1 MLKGID
7 PRVTPELMDC
17 LTRLGHGDE
26 IVIADRNFPSAST
39 AASCQMPQVI
49 RMPGMMAPDVVEVI
63 TGLMPID
70 SFTDYGA
77 LRMEIDGKPDEMND
91 AHTEVFDILSRV
103 APPGTGLKSIERQAF
118 YAQAKRA
125 FAVVSC
131 SEDRPYGCFILR
143 MGVVFPD
150 DVPLPGGG

>member
-17 LTRLGHGDE
+17 LIRLGHGDE

-39 AASCQMPQVI
+39 AAFCVRPDVI
-49 RMPGMMAPDVVEVI
+49 RMPGMSAPEVVGVI
-63 TGLMPID
+63 TTLMPID
-70 SFTDYGA
+70 NFNDAGA
-77 LRMEIDGKPDEMND
+77 LRMEIDDRPGAMNE
-91 AHTEVFDILSRV
+91 AHREVFDILRQ
-103 APPGTGLKSIERQAF
+103 AGPADIGLKSIERQAF
-118 YAQAKRA
+118 YTRAKEA

-131 SEDRPYGCFILR
+131 SEERPFGCFILR

-150 DVPLPGGG
+150 